1 MFKLYTQFLL
11 VCFFLVVLSHP
22 FDGVPT
28 FALTD
33 HNPRIQMPSNLL
45 INQKIFQSKSMKYC
59 MLIICKGIQ
68 KNSIFEKCSF
78 IHDGQWGDEE
88 LIQHQKFHNSLENK
102 NYSWL
107 GFDASQS
114 LGKFSGRDGKRM

>member
-11 VCFFLVVLSHP
+11 VYFAIVKLSHP

-45 INQKIFQSKSMKYC
+45 INQKIFESKIYEKF
-59 MLIICKGIQ
+59 MLIICKGIR
-68 KNSIFEKCSF
+68 KNSIFEKCAF
-78 IHDGQWGDEE
+78 IHDGEWGDEE
-88 LIQHQKFHNSLENK
+88 LIKHQKFHNSLEDE

-107 GFDASQS
+107 GFDVSQS